1 MLSAIERAGDRLV
14 GSEGRVN
21 PRSALNFFFFKVK
34 LEDKIHHLLLMQF

>member
-21 PRSALNFFFFKVK
+21 PRSALNFFFSKSNW
-34 LEDKIHHLLLMQF
+34 KIRYITCC